1 MPLSAHEQRVLA
13 AIEDGL
19 NRQDPQLAGLLA
31 RRPPLTT
38 EQTRRR
44 LGARWA
50 AVPIALAVW
59 ALIAS
64 LAAVSGVG
72 LADAA
77 LIVVALGMLV
87 GVHVARFL
95 ARRALYRRFAAD
107 AHPDRCRHRED

>member
-19 NRQDPQLAGLLA
+19 NRQDPQLAELLA
-31 RRPPLTT
+31 RRPSSSTKRGRRTT
-38 EQTRRR
+38 
-44 LGARWA
+44 RWA
-50 AVPIALAVW
+50 VVPVALAVW
-59 ALIAS
+59 VLITI
-64 LAAVSGVG
+64 LAAVAGVG

-77 LIVVALGMLV
+77 LIVVGLGMLV

-107 AHPDRCRHRED
+107 VHLDRHPED